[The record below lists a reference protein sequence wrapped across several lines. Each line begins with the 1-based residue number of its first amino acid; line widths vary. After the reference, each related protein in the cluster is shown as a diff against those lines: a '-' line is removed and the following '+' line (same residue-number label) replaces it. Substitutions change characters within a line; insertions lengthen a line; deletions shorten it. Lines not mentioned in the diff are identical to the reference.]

1 MFEFKSQE
9 VNSACLGHPHISKM
23 PMIVSFVTWID
34 RILIFSF
41 IVSYL
46 TSIFEM
52 LTRNVGLPMGTSIAA
67 RPSTPSFIDDQ
78 TAMPVLQAGA

>member
-23 PMIVSFVTWID
+23 PMIVSFVLD
-34 RILIFSF
+34 RQDTHLFIFC
-41 IVSYL
+41 VLSYQY
-46 TSIFEM
+46 F
-52 LTRNVGLPMGTSIAA
+52 RNVDAQRWSSHGNLHRGASFD
-67 RPSTPSFIDDQ
+67 PSFIDDQ

>member
-1 MFEFKSQE
+1 MLEVKSQE
-9 VNSACLGHPHISKM
+9 VKRHCLRHPSILKM
-23 PMIVSFVTWID
+23 PTNVSYVSWVD
-34 RILIFSF
+34 GILFYSF

-67 RPSTPSFIDDQ
+67 RPSTPSFIDHQ